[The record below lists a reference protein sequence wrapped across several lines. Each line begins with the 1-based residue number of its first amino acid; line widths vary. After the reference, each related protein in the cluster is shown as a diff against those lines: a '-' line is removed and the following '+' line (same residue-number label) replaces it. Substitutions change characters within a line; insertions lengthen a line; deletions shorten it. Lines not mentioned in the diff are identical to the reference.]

1 VSCVNRLGELF
12 PKTPQK
18 CKVSLTPQEEEEEE
32 EGVPKISVPL
42 GLTSGRCLF
51 WAGAYFGTCCF
62 EVVTWHKNV
71 LESFVGLFMR
81 YPPGIMEERER
92 ER

>member
-32 EGVPKISVPL
+32 EEDGVPKISVPL

-51 WAGAYFGTCCF
+51 WAGAYFGPVLILGHVALRLLPGTKTC
-62 EVVTWHKNV
+62 
-71 LESFVGLFMR
+71 
-81 YPPGIMEERER
+81 
-92 ER
+92 